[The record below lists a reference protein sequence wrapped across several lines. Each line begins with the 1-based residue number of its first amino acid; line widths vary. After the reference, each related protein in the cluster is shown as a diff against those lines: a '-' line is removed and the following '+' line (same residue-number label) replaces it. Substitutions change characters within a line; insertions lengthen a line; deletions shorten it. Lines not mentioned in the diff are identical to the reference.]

1 MAMTKEKIDENLH
14 FKYRCVLNF
23 DSIDWDTPIYR
34 VYPIDRLSQV
44 FNDKKNTL
52 VKPLMWDDP
61 FENLVFQQTAT
72 LSNGQTV

>member
-1 MAMTKEKIDENLH
+1 MSLSQDEINENLQ
-14 FKYRCVLNF
+14 FKQKCILNF
-23 DSIDWDTPIYR
+23 DNNIDWDTPIYR
-34 VYPIDRLSQV
+34 VYPIDRLTQL

-72 LSNGQTV
+72 MNDG